1 MILMIFLFP
10 LISFGLC
17 AWMAVF
23 GFYLRLEEAAW
34 ARYLVRLA
42 TLTDNLSLLSRIK
55 RKRKKEKIENILKG
69 DWIKSHSKEDLT
81 EVTTIFSIISP
92 RARIPLQSMYD
103 LCSASLQ
110 QGQGQL
116 PQQKSLEE
124 ILKQELTW
132 TLEQVGH
139 SNTYGVNSN
148 KYLDWRGRGA
158 GAGGCK

>member
-1 MILMIFLFP
+1 M
-10 LISFGLC
+10 
-17 AWMAVF
+17 
-23 GFYLRLEEAAW
+23 RLS
-34 ARYLVRLA
+34 

-92 RARIPLQSMYD
+92 RPRIPLQSMYD

-110 QGQGQL
+110 QGQGRL

-158 GAGGCK
+158 GPGGCK